1 MRIKP
6 FCLIPLF
13 SLVFFACGEKMVVKP
28 YNEGLHIIPE
38 PERITQQTGEFV
50 LNPNTLFIIDND
62 TLDAVAGYFKYKI
75 KQSTGYQLADGQEAE
90 RNYIRLALDTTL
102 NLKEEGYKLAVLP
115 EGIWV
120 RSQSPQGIFY
130 GMQTVMQLL
139 PAEIE
144 SEQVINNIV
153 WAMPCVEIE
162 DEPAY
167 SYRGMMLDVS
177 RHFHDVAFVKKQLDI
192 MAMFKLNRFHWH
204 LTNDH
209 LWTIEIKKYPRLT
222 EVGSVR
228 RNADGSIHKGFY
240 TQDQIKEVVAYAAER
255 FITVIPEVELPGHA
269 LAALTAYPELS
280 CTGGPFQLRNKWGVE
295 EDVYCAGNE
304 QTFKFLEDVINEV
317 ASLFPGKYFHIGGDE
332 CPKVRW
338 NACPKC
344 RKRMR
349 DEKLKDA
356 HELQSYFVH
365 RIEKVVLAHGK
376 RMVGWDEILEGG
388 LAPTATVM
396 SWRGEEGGIEAA
408 SMGHDV
414 IMTPAKWL
422 YLDFG
427 QGNIEVEPITINFKT
442 LLSKTYHYN
451 PASEKIP
458 AEQRSHVIGAQ
469 GNMWAEYA
477 VNPDHTEYMLYPRL
491 LAVAEL
497 TCTPAD
503 RKDYASFERRLDNQL
518 VRLDEHHIH
527 YHIPLPEGPMADRV
541 AIVGPDTLSFSNSR
555 NLPMVYTLD
564 GSEPAVHSK
573 RYSAPIV
580 VDGNQTIRIATLLS
594 SGKMSRVRT
603 IEVVKEPL
611 WPSYKERTEPGVS
624 LMYAEGDFYFVK
636 DTENAAWKD
645 EKIVDDFNLKP
656 VLEDKGAF
664 CYTGYFDVPQDGVY
678 YVSTEMDELQIDGKV
693 VLSNDGKL
701 IRHSHTRTSL
711 ALEKGKHAITFFN
724 INYNIRGYPRNW
736 NNKGFVMAG
745 KGEDFQTPVTL
756 FH

>member
-62 TLDAVAGYFKYKI
+62 TLDAIAGYFKYKI

-144 SEQVINNIV
+144 SGQVINNIV

-240 TQDQIKEVVAYAAER
+240 TQEQIKEVVAYAAER

-497 TCTPAD
+497 TWTPVD

-527 YHIPLPEGPMADRV
+527 YHIPLPEGPMAR
-541 AIVGPDTLSFSNSR
+541 SC
-555 NLPMVYTLD
+555 
-564 GSEPAVHSK
+564 
-573 RYSAPIV
+573 
-580 VDGNQTIRIATLLS
+580 GNCR
-594 SGKMSRVRT
+594 SG
-603 IEVVKEPL
+603 
-611 WPSYKERTEPGVS
+611 
-624 LMYAEGDFYFVK
+624 YA
-636 DTENAAWKD
+636 
-645 EKIVDDFNLKP
+645 
-656 VLEDKGAF
+656 
-664 CYTGYFDVPQDGVY
+664 
-678 YVSTEMDELQIDGKV
+678 
-693 VLSNDGKL
+693 
-701 IRHSHTRTSL
+701 
-711 ALEKGKHAITFFN
+711 
-724 INYNIRGYPRNW
+724 
-736 NNKGFVMAG
+736 
-745 KGEDFQTPVTL
+745 
-756 FH
+756 

>member
-144 SEQVINNIV
+144 SGQVINNIV

-240 TQDQIKEVVAYAAER
+240 TQEQIKEVVAYAAER

-497 TCTPAD
+497 TWTPAD

-555 NLPMVYTLD
+555 NLPMVYT
-564 GSEPAVHSK
+564 
-573 RYSAPIV
+573 
-580 VDGNQTIRIATLLS
+580 
-594 SGKMSRVRT
+594 
-603 IEVVKEPL
+603 
-611 WPSYKERTEPGVS
+611 
-624 LMYAEGDFYFVK
+624 
-636 DTENAAWKD
+636 
-645 EKIVDDFNLKP
+645 
-656 VLEDKGAF
+656 
-664 CYTGYFDVPQDGVY
+664 
-678 YVSTEMDELQIDGKV
+678 QIGRAHV
-693 VLSNDGKL
+693 
-701 IRHSHTRTSL
+701 
-711 ALEKGKHAITFFN
+711 
-724 INYNIRGYPRNW
+724 
-736 NNKGFVMAG
+736 
-745 KGEDFQTPVTL
+745 
-756 FH
+756 

>member
-102 NLKEEGYKLAVLP
+102 NLKEEGYKLSVLP

-144 SEQVINNIV
+144 SGQVINNIAWV
-153 WAMPCVEIE
+153 MPCVEIE

-240 TQDQIKEVVAYAAER
+240 TQEQIKEVVAYAAER

-497 TCTPAD
+497 TWTPAD

-527 YHIPLPEGPMADRV
+527 YHIPLPEG
-541 AIVGPDTLSFSNSR
+541 
-555 NLPMVYTLD
+555 
-564 GSEPAVHSK
+564 
-573 RYSAPIV
+573 
-580 VDGNQTIRIATLLS
+580 
-594 SGKMSRVRT
+594 
-603 IEVVKEPL
+603 
-611 WPSYKERTEPGVS
+611 
-624 LMYAEGDFYFVK
+624 
-636 DTENAAWKD
+636 
-645 EKIVDDFNLKP
+645 
-656 VLEDKGAF
+656 
-664 CYTGYFDVPQDGVY
+664 
-678 YVSTEMDELQIDGKV
+678 QIGRAHV
-693 VLSNDGKL
+693 
-701 IRHSHTRTSL
+701 
-711 ALEKGKHAITFFN
+711 
-724 INYNIRGYPRNW
+724 
-736 NNKGFVMAG
+736 
-745 KGEDFQTPVTL
+745 
-756 FH
+756 